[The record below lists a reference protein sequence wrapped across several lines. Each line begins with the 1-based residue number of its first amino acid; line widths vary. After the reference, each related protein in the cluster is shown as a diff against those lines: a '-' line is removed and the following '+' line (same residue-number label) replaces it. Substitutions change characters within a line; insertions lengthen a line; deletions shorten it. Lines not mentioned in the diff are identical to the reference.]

1 MDCGMDAAVWCECA
15 PPPSLALEFK
25 RASPGKQRREYGDT
39 SPSKDFDMVN
49 AADSRDGHFD
59 GLPQWE
65 ALEMAGRQMMYAAG
79 ILRFYRLVG
88 HLF

>member
-1 MDCGMDAAVWCECA
+1 
-15 PPPSLALEFK
+15 
-25 RASPGKQRREYGDT
+25 
-39 SPSKDFDMVN
+39 MVN